1 LLRNILNRP
10 FDQSPTIIG
19 FCETENRCLWTN
31 GNLDMNRLDGLTA
44 LIIEPHAGMRAS
56 IHNMLNLC
64 GLQKIDHAGS
74 SGAAIRH
81 LSTKTFDMILCEYDL
96 DGGQD
101 GQQLLEDL
109 RHHQLI
115 TLATMFFMVTAEGGY
130 GKVVSAAELA
140 PTDYILKPFT
150 ADRLLERIGR
160 AREKRNAF
168 LVLYQLMDIGNHRE
182 AINACIE
189 GVSQYPRYAIDF
201 LRLRAELHV
210 LLGEP
215 KEAEPIYAALYE
227 SKAIA
232 WARLGLAKTLFMQER
247 FEEARSMLESL
258 VSNNNKF
265 VDAYDWLAKTHEAI
279 GELEQSQAVL
289 SSAVSVSPHAIR
301 RLRKLGEV
309 ALATGD
315 TETAERVLKQ
325 VVSKAKYSEFRDPED
340 HVKLVQT
347 LVKKGDP
354 EQASA
359 VIRDLDKSMSNLK
372 NTAACSAIS
381 SAMVHEHTGNEVR
394 LAESLGNAVA
404 LSRDTVGMSNDLKM
418 ELARNC
424 LQNNQEDGAKEVMR
438 EVMRNASNHACMAK
452 AIGVFEKAGRGDL
465 GKSLAQEARQQ
476 VIDLVASGAAK
487 AKEGDYRGAVS
498 MMAEAV
504 NKLPDNP
511 QVVFNA
517 AVAVLKCL
525 ENMGWDDRLG
535 EYALSLIGTVR
546 KLEPTNPK
554 LAALSG
560 LHQTILKKYC
570 IQPGRPNSKDVVI
583 KK

>member
-1 LLRNILNRP
+1 
-10 FDQSPTIIG
+10 
-19 FCETENRCLWTN
+19 
-31 GNLDMNRLDGLTA
+31 
-44 LIIEPHAGMRAS
+44 MRAS
-56 IHNMLNLC
+56 IHNMLNIC

-81 LSTKTFDMILCEYDL
+81 LATKSFDIILCEYDL

-115 TLATMFFMVTAEGGY
+115 TLSTMFFMVTAEGGY

-150 ADRLLERIGR
+150 ADRLLGRI
-160 AREKRNAF
+160 AKALDKRNVF
-168 LVLYQLMDIGNHRE
+168 LPIYQLMDMGSHRE
-182 AINACIE
+182 AIAACVE
-189 GVSQYPRYAIDF
+189 GAQNFPRYAIDF
-201 LRLRAELHV
+201 LRLRAELHMF
-210 LLGEP
+210 LGEP
-215 KEAEPIYAALYE
+215 KEAEPIYNALYE

-232 WARLGLAKTLFMQER
+232 WARLGLAKTLYMQER
-247 FEEARSMLESL
+247 FEEAEKMLEQL
-258 VSNNNKF
+258 VNNNKKF
-265 VDAYDWLAKTHEAI
+265 VDAYDWLAKTHEAL
-279 GELEQSQAVL
+279 GNLEKSQAVL
-289 SSAVSVSPHAIR
+289 SSAVSVSPHAVR

-309 ALATGD
+309 AMETGD
-315 TETAERVLKQ
+315 TATAEKVLKQ
-325 VVSKAKYSEFRDPED
+325 VVSKVKYSEFRDPED
-340 HVKLVQT
+340 HVKLVKT

-354 EQASA
+354 EQAAA
-359 VIRDLDKSMSNLK
+359 VIRDMDKSMSNLK
-372 NTAACSAIS
+372 NTPACSAIS
-381 SAMVHEHTGNEVR
+381 SAMVHEHTGNEAR
-394 LAESLGNAVA
+394 LAESLQTAVA
-404 LSRDTVGMSNDLKM
+404 LCRDTLGLSNEVKM

-438 EVMRNASNHACMAK
+438 EVMRNAPNNAVMSK
-452 AIGVFEKAGRGDL
+452 AVAVFEKVGAADL
-465 GKSLAQEARQQ
+465 GMQLAQEARQQ
-476 VIDLVASGAAK
+476 VIDLVATGAAK

-546 KLEPTNPK
+546 KLDPINPK
-554 LAALSG
+554 LNALSN
-560 LHQTILKKYC
+560 LHQQILKKYR
-570 IQPGRPNSKDVVI
+570 IAPGRPASKEQAARRG
-583 KK
+583 